1 MNPEALD
8 YQLDSAIVTG
18 LAALPAVPPAASR
31 VVRIGSVPI
40 YGHAVLAPM
49 SGVCEQPFRWICRR
63 AGASAVYT
71 EFVSSDGLVRNN
83 RLTERMLAFSEDE
96 RPVAAQLFGSDPSVV
111 FDAVQKI
118 ENMGV
123 DIIDVNFGCPVRKV
137 VKRDAGSALLKN
149 LELLGRVLR
158 AAVDAARRVPVTAKI
173 RSGWQS
179 VNAREIATIVEANGA
194 AAVAVHGR
202 TQAMGYSGKADWG
215 VIRAVKETVT
225 IPVIGN
231 GDVFSSDAA
240 VQMLNQTGCD
250 LVMVARGAQG
260 APWLFAQI
268 NAAFA
273 GELPPNVEW
282 AQRVQIAA
290 MHLALLLRQRTELIA
305 VRSFRKHLGFYT
317 RGAPDSATF
326 RREVFRCDSASEV
339 LARMNEYAEFL
350 AQFDGSVPKSRWGHT
365 CNTQGPF
372 TTSTEYDT

>member
-1 MNPEALD
+1 MNPGALD
-8 YQLDSAIVTG
+8 HQLESAIARG
-18 LAALPAVPPAASR
+18 LAALPVVPPAASR

-71 EFVSSDGLVRNN
+71 EFVSSDGIVRDNRHTEQMLV
-83 RLTERMLAFSEDE
+83 FSEDE

-111 FDAVQKI
+111 FDALQKI
-118 ENMGV
+118 ESMGV
-123 DIIDVNFGCPVRKV
+123 DIVDVNFGCPVRKV

-149 LELLGRVLR
+149 PELLGRIFR

-194 AAVAVHGR
+194 AAIAVHGR
-202 TQAMGYSGKADWG
+202 TQAMGYSGRADWG

-231 GDVFSSDAA
+231 GDVFSPAA
-240 VQMLNQTGCD
+240 AAQMLNQTGCD
-250 LVMVARGAQG
+250 LVMVARGARG

-273 GELPPNVEW
+273 GESPPNVKW

-290 MHLALLLRQRTELIA
+290 MHLALLLRQRTELTA

-326 RREVFRCDSASEV
+326 RREVFRCDSANEV
-339 LARMNEYAEFL
+339 LARIIDYSEFL
-350 AQFDGSVPKSRWGHT
+350 AQIDEEVAQSRWGHT
-365 CNTQGPF
+365 CDTQNPSI
-372 TTSTEYDT
+372 TSMEYDT

>member
-1 MNPEALD
+1 MNPGALD
-8 YQLDSAIVTG
+8 HQLESAIARG
-18 LAALPAVPPAASR
+18 LAALPVVPPAASR

-71 EFVSSDGLVRNN
+71 EFVSSDGIVRDNRHTEQMLV
-83 RLTERMLAFSEDE
+83 FSEDE

-111 FDAVQKI
+111 FDALQKI
-118 ENMGV
+118 ESMGV
-123 DIIDVNFGCPVRKV
+123 DIVDVNFGCPVRKV

-149 LELLGRVLR
+149 PELLGRIFR

-194 AAVAVHGR
+194 AAIAVHGR
-202 TQAMGYSGKADWG
+202 TQAMGYSGRADWG

-231 GDVFSSDAA
+231 GDVFSPAA
-240 VQMLNQTGCD
+240 AAQMLNQTGCD

-273 GELPPNVEW
+273 GELPPSVKW
-282 AQRVQIAA
+282 VQRVQIAA
-290 MHLALLLRQRTELIA
+290 MHLALLLRQRTELTA

-326 RREVFRCDSASEV
+326 RREVFRCDSANEV
-339 LARMNEYAEFL
+339 LARIIDYSEFL
-350 AQFDGSVPKSRWGHT
+350 AQIDEEVAQSRWGHT
-365 CNTQGPF
+365 CDTQNPS